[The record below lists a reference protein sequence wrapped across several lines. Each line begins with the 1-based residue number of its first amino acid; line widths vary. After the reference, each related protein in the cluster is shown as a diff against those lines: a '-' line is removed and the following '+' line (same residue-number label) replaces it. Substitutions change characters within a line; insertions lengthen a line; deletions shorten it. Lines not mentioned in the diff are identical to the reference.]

1 MVIGE
6 DGIYNGQAFDYD
18 GDGDTDILRYP
29 GHMATEAVFVGESGA
44 VTFPRLYIAAFTL
57 KLSSKIQKFDISL
70 NHLQRC
76 IPAVII

>member
-29 GHMATEAVFVGESGA
+29 GHMATELFLWENQV
-44 VTFPRLYIAAFTL
+44 R
-57 KLSSKIQKFDISL
+57 
-70 NHLQRC
+70 
-76 IPAVII
+76 